1 MFTKY
6 IKASLAVLTFL
17 VAVSCGV
24 NEYSLE
30 SPDGRTCVKV
40 LSGERLEYS
49 ITHDGSVLIS
59 PSAMEMEFV
68 TEGKVLGSDSGKM
81 RVRRRSV
88 EESVEAMFYRQAEV
102 SGKCNEAVLSFGGW
116 SLEIRAYDSG
126 VAWRF
131 VTDGCF
137 ASDSVVVR
145 GETEEFNLPS
155 DRMV

>member
-6 IKASLAVLTFL
+6 IKASLAVLSFL

-68 TEGKVLGSDSGKM
+68 IEGKVLARDS
-81 RVRRRSV
+81 
-88 EESVEAMFYRQAEV
+88 
-102 SGKCNEAVLSFGGW
+102 
-116 SLEIRAYDSG
+116 
-126 VAWRF
+126 
-131 VTDGCF
+131 
-137 ASDSVVVR
+137 
-145 GETEEFNLPS
+145 
-155 DRMV
+155 